1 MAQTWEMPSGV
12 GNTSAWLRGYVQ
24 ARYPSPVPESAHD
37 AWEHLHH
44 GRSQAPPE
52 GFQGTNRGDRWG
64 QECITAM
71 RRTRRAPWRAR

>member
-44 GRSQAPPE
+44 GKSHDSR
-52 GFQGTNRGDRWG
+52 
-64 QECITAM
+64 
-71 RRTRRAPWRAR
+71 